1 MKTVKVI
8 KVSSASENAL
18 NSVADYLND
27 ALNEWL
33 YEDMENGIRSILED
47 EAYIVRQIID
57 GLRV

>member
-8 KVSSASENAL
+8 KVWSASENAL